1 MKRLPLNERP
11 KVPEYKINTL
21 PLFVQSLLIMFS
33 LLGKKGKTK
42 WKPVETAQIINP
54 NAPRKLATSSW
65 ADETN
70 DLEGKLYQAR
80 LIRIIIIWN

>member
-1 MKRLPLNERP
+1 MKRITGMDKNFYKLKAKGNIKITILPLLQN
-11 KVPEYKINTL
+11 
-21 PLFVQSLLIMFS
+21 LLIMFS

-70 DLEGKLYQAR
+70 DIEGKHYQ
-80 LIRIIIIWN
+80 IKID

>member
-1 MKRLPLNERP
+1 MLQN
-11 KVPEYKINTL
+11 
-21 PLFVQSLLIMFS
+21 LLMMFS

-70 DLEGKLYQAR
+70 DIEGKHYQIR
-80 LIRIIIIWN
+80 LIRITYYNMIFILVLFIFNDTYLYETHIV

>member
-1 MKRLPLNERP
+1 MDEDVCESKAKGNIKITILRLLQN
-11 KVPEYKINTL
+11 
-21 PLFVQSLLIMFS
+21 LLIMFS

-70 DLEGKLYQAR
+70 DIEGKHYQIR
-80 LIRIIIIWN
+80 LIRIIVI

>member
-1 MKRLPLNERP
+1 MKDQ
-11 KVPEYKINTL
+11 KYK
-21 PLFVQSLLIMFS
+21 QFS

-80 LIRIIIIWN
+80 LIRIILYGIELSLNETV

>member
-1 MKRLPLNERP
+1 MDKDFYKLKAKGNIKKNILPLLQN
-11 KVPEYKINTL
+11 V
-21 PLFVQSLLIMFS
+21 LIMFS

-70 DLEGKLYQAR
+70 DIEGKHYQIR
-80 LIRIIIIWN
+80 LIRIIII

>member
-1 MKRLPLNERP
+1 MDEDFCRFKAKGSIKITILRLLQN
-11 KVPEYKINTL
+11 
-21 PLFVQSLLIMFS
+21 LLIMFS

-70 DLEGKLYQAR
+70 DIEGKHYQIR
-80 LIRIIIIWN
+80 LIRTIII